1 MKMMMEAKKHV
12 DALKMLAEKEGL
24 ELNDLISQCCE
35 EEGEEEEGGEM
46 ESEGMGMDKEER
58 PMPDKGKIA
67 LIIAKMKNG
76 QKE

>member
-1 MKMMMEAKKHV
+1 MKSMMEAQKHV
-12 DALKMLAEKEGL
+12 DALKMIAEREGMSL
-24 ELNDLISQCCE
+24 DDLMGKCCGEAE
-35 EEGEEEEGGEM
+35 EEGEEM
-46 ESEGMGMDKEER
+46 ESGDMGEEEK